1 MATNSTFIKVSSGVK
16 LVGKI
21 NFQVIWR
28 KRGFLITVALCKD
41 DAKEMIYIY
50 KTQMAFPLQFFHH
63 LRL

>member
-50 KTQMAFPLQFFHH
+50 KRLRWHFLCNFFII
-63 LRL
+63 